1 MLEKLG
7 SFALNYNSKKLIVL
21 LAFDI
26 AAVCMGYI
34 EAAERVT
41 MAYLGVQGGVDVMK
55 AFRNKNG
62 GK

>member
-1 MLEKLG
+1 MMEKLA
-7 SFALNYNSKKLIVL
+7 SLTLNYNSKKLIVL

-26 AAVCMGYI
+26 AAICMGYI